1 MGYIT
6 TIRGRYF
13 PVGHGLTY
21 GFKIEDYHI
30 LFDIARPT
38 KMSSLI
44 CDLKSFFGNQSID
57 ILTLSHFHYDHINGI
72 KELMDSGFSFDKIFI
87 PYVKDEQMPII
98 NLSYIYSVVSVKS
111 RTNRDGSE
119 REIIAEVLNEYSD
132 YDIENDSLFERDL
145 IATTDRHERQ
155 IGIQK
160 VKNRSDNKY
169 KSYDPSIINVNGWR
183 FHYMNSD
190 CFDTKII
197 TKFYKELSDIGIYGA
212 ADVKKQIYSKY
223 KDIKKI
229 YEKVFKNLNLTSMF
243 LVHGP
248 IDSSSIEKT
257 KYEGQIYYKNP
268 RYRFDEQNTFHSF
281 ISGDMYLNERNNQRK
296 IDPYI
301 DKIKYALIPHHSS
314 ASSWSDYICSRNKD
328 VLWIVTISKVG
339 SRPYGQVVKDIYE
352 NEQEIY
358 ICDSIKSFDYEF
370 ILR

>member
-1 MGYIT
+1 MT

-21 GFKIEDYHI
+21 GFKIDDYHI
-30 LFDIARPT
+30 LFDIAKST

-44 CDLKSFFGNQSID
+44 CDLKNFFGNRFID

-72 KELMDSGFSFDKIFI
+72 QKLMDSKFCFDKIFI

-98 NLSYIYSVVSVKS
+98 NLSYIYSVESVK
-111 RTNRDGSE
+111 RRANKDVSE
-119 REIIAEVLNEYSD
+119 EAIISEVLNEYSD
-132 YDIENDSLFERDL
+132 YDIEKDSLFERDL
-145 IATTDRHERQ
+145 IATTDRQEQ
-155 IGIQK
+155 QMVIQK
-160 VKNRSDNKY
+160 IKNRSDN
-169 KSYDPSIINVNGWR
+169 KSYDPSIINVNGWE

-190 CFDTKII
+190 CVDTKLI
-197 TKFYKELSDIGIYGA
+197 TKFYKELSNIGIYGT

-248 IDSSSIEKT
+248 IDSGSIEKT
-257 KYEGQIYYKNP
+257 KYEGQLYDKNP
-268 RYRFDEQNTFHSF
+268 RYNFDDQNKFYSF
-281 ISGDMYLNERNNQRK
+281 ISGDMYLDKGNNQRK
-296 IDPYI
+296 IEPYI

-314 ASSWSDYICSRNKD
+314 ISSWSDYICSKNKD
-328 VLWIVTISKVG
+328 ILWIVTISKVG
-339 SRPYGQVVKDIYE
+339 SRPYGKVVKDIYE

-370 ILR
+370 ILK